1 MLHVNNISKAFATGR
16 RRIKVLKDISF
27 YVEKGEIV
35 ALKGKSGS
43 GKTTLLNCC
52 CGLESPDSG
61 KVICS
66 GIDLKTLSAGQ
77 LSRFLRT
84 KTGFVFQQGNL
95 LSYLTV
101 SENISFPLHL
111 NGEKANN
118 IKSRVSE
125 LLAIIGMEEAKHALP
140 SELSGGETLRVSV
153 ARALSHKPEMLFADE
168 PTASL
173 DTATG
178 KSVLSLIRDL
188 SRMQKSTVV
197 FSTHDPELLSMAD
210 RVLELKDGELKE

>member
-1 MLHVNNISKAFATGR
+1 MKAFDTGR
-16 RRIKVLKDISF
+16 RQVNVLKDISF
-27 YVEKGEIV
+27 HVEKGEII

-61 KVICS
+61 KVVCS
-66 GIDLKTLSAGQ
+66 GIDLKALTAKQ
-77 LSRFLRT
+77 LSKLLRT

-111 NGEKANN
+111 NNETSAR
-118 IKSRVSE
+118 IKLRVSE
-125 LLAIIGMEEAKHALP
+125 LLSIIGMKDAQNALP
-140 SELSGGETLRVSV
+140 SELSGGETLRVAV

-210 RVLELKDGELKE
+210 LVFELKDGELSY